1 MYQQKKIKMKKIIN
15 ILACIFVVVIVLTS
29 CKKDWLNTKP
39 TNQLTSGVIFTDVKS
54 AKAAVIGLNRYRFAY
69 NELDVH
75 QYSVGDWTYNL
86 QCDALAGDFTETA
99 DDYYTMWG
107 VVREL
112 HWTMAD
118 SRLVNT
124 CWRHPYKQIA
134 NANVIIDKLNEM
146 DVESAEKD
154 YLIAQAL
161 IYRAYYYHRL
171 VQVYAKPISMFPDAP
186 GVPLQ
191 IIGNSTEMLPR
202 STVAQ
207 VYTQVLADLK
217 EAEIL
222 LTDNT
227 TPRDNKT
234 FADLSIVYGL
244 YARVYSCMHDW
255 NKVKQYAAE
264 ARVGYPIMSK
274 KDWQDGFF
282 VSNAEWMWQSSCNTK
297 EENDY
302 VAIVPAFIC
311 NYDGYPQ
318 AWGFAVCISKQ
329 LADHVSLS
337 DVRIYGTSN
346 KTGSPLVDEIT
357 PSGYDRSQ
365 YCYNKYTIDDPT
377 TDRYD
382 LVHMRASEMLLLEAE
397 AELELGNEAAAR
409 TLLKE
414 LLANRCDN
422 SETYVNAVSG
432 GIANVMSELKI
443 QRRLELWCE
452 GFAYLDLKRRETGL
466 TGNDNAFKTNGQM
479 VAKNGRAATTD
490 IPVTDGWF
498 TWLIPA
504 SAAMYNDLIEQN
516 TY

>member
-1 MYQQKKIKMKKIIN
+1 MKKTIN
-15 ILACIFVVVIVLTS
+15 ILGCIFAILIISIS
-29 CKKDWLNTKP
+29 CKKDWLDTAP
-39 TNQLTSGVIFTDVKS
+39 TDQLASGSLFKDLGAI
-54 AKAAVIGLNRYRFAY
+54 KATIIGLNRYRFAH

-99 DDYYTMWG
+99 DDYFTMWG
-107 VVREL
+107 TQLEL

-118 SRLVNT
+118 SRLVSV

-134 NANVIIDKLNEM
+134 NANVIIDGLNQLTSA
-146 DVESAEKD
+146 SAEKD
-154 YLIAQAL
+154 YLMAQAL

-171 VQVYAKPISMFPDAP
+171 VQVYAKPISMTPDAP

-191 IIGNSTEMLPR
+191 LKGNSLEMLPR

-207 VYTQVLADLK
+207 VYDQILTDLGIA
-217 EAEIL
+217 EAL
-222 LTDNT
+222 LTGNA

-234 FADLSIVYGL
+234 FADLSVVKGL
-244 YARVYSCMHDW
+244 YARVYSCMHNW
-255 NKVKQYAAE
+255 NKVKEYAAE

-274 KDWQDGFF
+274 EDWQNGFF
-282 VSNAEWMWQSSCNTK
+282 VSNAEWMWQSSCMSK
-297 EENDY
+297 EENNY
-302 VAIVPAFIC
+302 VAAIPAFIC

-329 LADHVSLS
+329 LIDHVSSS
-337 DVRIYGTSN
+337 DVRAHGRSTQTDSLI
-346 KTGSPLVDEIT
+346 VDEKT
-357 PSGYDRSQ
+357 PSSYDRSQ
-365 YCYNKYTIDDPT
+365 YYYNKFTIKDPT
-377 TDRYD
+377 GEKYD

-397 AELELGNEAAAR
+397 ADLELNNEAGAR
-409 TLLKE
+409 ILLKE
-414 LLANRCDN
+414 LLAKRCDD
-422 SETYVNAVSG
+422 SEAYINAIPN
-432 GIANVMSELKI
+432 GIAKVMSELKI

-466 TGNDNAFKTNGQM
+466 TGEDNAFKTNGQM
-479 VAKNGRAATTD
+479 DAKNGRAATAD

-504 SAAMYNDLIEQN
+504 SAVNYNTLLEQN